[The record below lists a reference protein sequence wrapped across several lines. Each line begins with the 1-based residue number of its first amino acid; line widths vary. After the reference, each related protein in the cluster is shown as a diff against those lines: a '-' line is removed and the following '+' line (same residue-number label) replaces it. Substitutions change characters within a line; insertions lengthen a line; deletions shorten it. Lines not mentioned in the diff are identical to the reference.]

1 MSHAEC
7 PGQILN
13 PELFLVLI
21 AGVTRECFYPLRYR
35 DPLVTVLLLLLF
47 ILFILE
53 GKGLPPE
60 GDFALPRPHYILLWC
75 IHECTLTAEVT
86 GLRTVVLR
94 PRPIL
99 ASTRGAV
106 IVCAVGQ
113 LVHTGAAT
121 STGTARAT
129 CNQPS
134 IFKLFFLPPPSPL
147 FSREI
152 LRITSTV
159 QSHIIYSE
167 SLSLFSLYPSL
178 LLYRYI
184 YRCIPISAS
193 LMSELT
199 EWLLVKL
206 KRIENISNKPLL
218 HT

>member
-21 AGVTRECFYPLRYR
+21 AAVTCEYCYPLRYQ
-35 DPLVTVLLLLLF
+35 DPLVTVLMLLMFISFISF
-47 ILFILE
+47 ILG
-53 GKGLPPE
+53 GKELPPE
-60 GDFALPRPHYILLWC
+60 GDFTLPHPHYILLWC

-86 GLRTVVLR
+86 GLRTVVLG

-134 IFKLFFLPPPSPL
+134 IFKLFFSPL
-147 FSREI
+147 
-152 LRITSTV
+152 
-159 QSHIIYSE
+159 
-167 SLSLFSLYPSL
+167 
-178 LLYRYI
+178 
-184 YRCIPISAS
+184 
-193 LMSELT
+193 
-199 EWLLVKL
+199 
-206 KRIENISNKPLL
+206 PLPVPQEKYW
-218 HT
+218 